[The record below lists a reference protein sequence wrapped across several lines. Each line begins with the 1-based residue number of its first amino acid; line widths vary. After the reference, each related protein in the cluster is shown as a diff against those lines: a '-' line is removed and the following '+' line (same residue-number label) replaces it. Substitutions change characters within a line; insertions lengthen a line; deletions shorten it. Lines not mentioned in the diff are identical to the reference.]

1 MPKFLLFLS
10 LWIMSLTAFAQ
21 PALKIAVSIAPEK
34 FFVERIAG
42 EHTQV
47 MVLLPAGANPHTYEP
62 TPRQLAAVSD
72 SRLYFAIGLP
82 FEQIWLDRLHRQTQ
96 PMTIISLSQSDRAH
110 DGAAGHAHTDD
121 EDPHAWTDPRQVM
134 TMADRIAISLQQ
146 LDPAH
151 AQIYRHNAD
160 LFKME
165 LTQLDR
171 ELHRQ
176 LDGLP
181 RREFIVQHPAW
192 GHFAAAYGLI
202 QIPIER
208 GGREPGSQQL
218 AQLID
223 LARRKQLHTIFAS
236 PETDMR
242 PARAVAQAIGGKVVI
257 LDPLRE
263 DYLRNLREVGTAIA
277 QALRGS

>member
-10 LWIMSLTAFAQ
+10 LWITSLTAFAQ

-42 EHTQV
+42 EHAQV

-96 PMTIISLSQSDRAH
+96 PMAIISLGQSERAH
-110 DGAAGHAHTDD
+110 DGAAGHAHADD

-134 TMADRIAISLQQ
+134 TMADRIASSLQR

-151 AQIYRHNAD
+151 AQIYRRNAD
-160 LFKME
+160 RFKME
-165 LTQLDR
+165 LTELDR

-263 DYLRNLREVGTAIA
+263 DYLRNLREVGTPSP
-277 QALRGS
+277 RP